1 MSKLNVFVDGSW
13 LFKACAPDRALSY
26 RLEYSEKL
34 FALDHAKLLEALLA
48 HAGSHIQGCDSL
60 GDLYFATSIFE
71 LPENLDDWPSEY
83 EDVSVSDIENV
94 RRSSGAREKFVAGA
108 LAAGYSDKAV
118 FRPRLKGWMLAKLR
132 ERRFQEKQVDA
143 TVVALL
149 VKSAIVNPSDVHVII
164 TGDSDVLPAI
174 RVAYP
179 EYSANVFVATT
190 HPDQLKAESR
200 QTSYALTDFE
210 YTIPP
215 FFLEEH
221 AEKLLQGENVY
232 VCVHCNKVFS
242 RPKAIPRGGRACCHP
257 CHLKRS

>member
-13 LFKACAPDRALSY
+13 LFKACAPERALSY
-26 RLEYSEKL
+26 RLEYPDKL
-34 FALDHAKLLEALLA
+34 FALDQSKLLGALLQHAK
-48 HAGSHIQGCDSL
+48 GHIVDCESL
-60 GDLYFATSIFE
+60 GDLFFSTSIFD
-71 LPENLDDWPSEY
+71 LPEHLDDWPSEH
-83 EDVSVSDIENV
+83 EDVTVADVENV
-94 RRSSGAREKFVAGA
+94 RRSTGARERFAANAIQAGF
-108 LAAGYSDKAV
+108 SDKAI

-149 VKSAIVNPSDVHVII
+149 VKSAITNPDDVHVII

-179 EYSANVFVATT
+179 EYSKNVFVATT
-190 HPDQLKAESR
+190 HPDQLRAESR
-200 QTSYALTDFE
+200 QTSYALADFD

-221 AEKLLQGENVY
+221 AEKTLLGENVY
-232 VCVHCNKVFS
+232 LCVHCNKVFA
-242 RPKAIPRGGRACCHP
+242 RPKAIPRGNRACCHP
-257 CHLKRS
+257 CHQKRS